1 MNLYNYVLF
10 EKCVARIFQKAEYS
24 IQRNVMLN
32 NGVEIDII
40 AEKDDNKYCIE
51 VKYASVSG
59 HVADRISQ
67 IAIDNKMIPIL
78 VAAEYVIDEKRKKF
92 YNEHPELIVIDISN
106 LLFAVQQFDELK
118 NEMIACL
125 NYSVDNIAP
134 VKGFIEINSLQHS
147 SYTKSLI
154 KEMKLCQEGKSMAR
168 KYEVICRKLLE
179 NIFSEDLTLWK
190 EQEKSNKKLYRFD
203 LLCRIK
209 DGNQKTFWSI
219 IEKYFNSKYVIFE
232 FKNYG
237 EPVTQKE
244 IYTTEKYLYAKALRR
259 VGIIIS
265 QNGYDENATW
275 AAKGCLRENGKL
287 LVLLTTD
294 DLIKMNNMKENQ
306 DDPAEFLLEKLDNI
320 LMELEK

>member
-1 MNLYNYVLF
+1 
-10 EKCVARIFQKAEYS
+10 
-24 IQRNVMLN
+24 
-32 NGVEIDII
+32 
-40 AEKDDNKYCIE
+40 
-51 VKYASVSG
+51 
-59 HVADRISQ
+59 
-67 IAIDNKMIPIL
+67 
-78 VAAEYVIDEKRKKF
+78 
-92 YNEHPELIVIDISN
+92 
-106 LLFAVQQFDELK
+106 
-118 NEMIACL
+118 
-125 NYSVDNIAP
+125 
-134 VKGFIEINSLQHS
+134 
-147 SYTKSLI
+147 
-154 KEMKLCQEGKSMAR
+154 MAR

-219 IEKYFNSKYVIFE
+219 IEKYFKSKYVIFE

-259 VGIIIS
+259 VEIIIS